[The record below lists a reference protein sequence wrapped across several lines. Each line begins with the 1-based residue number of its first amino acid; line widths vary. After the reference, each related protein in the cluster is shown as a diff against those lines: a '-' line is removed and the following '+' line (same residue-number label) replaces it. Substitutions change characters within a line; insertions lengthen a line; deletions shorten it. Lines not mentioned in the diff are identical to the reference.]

1 MADDLLAPV
10 QQVDAA
16 GLFREQWQRQL
27 NGVDIMDIVRFVRDD
42 SILRGSQE
50 SILAMNALFQV
61 LAVLRRN
68 GGQPLTSGNVKTIP
82 EVRNALISLIA
93 SKDVPTAR
101 YKAFASESVDG
112 RILDAKVAGE
122 SSAVESFGRDAG
134 APSGALHS
142 CGSYISHSRVRCR
155 IADACSS
162 PSSAAG

>member
-42 SILRGSQE
+42 PILRGSQE

-68 GGQPLTSGNVKTIP
+68 GGQPLT
-82 EVRNALISLIA
+82 
-93 SKDVPTAR
+93 
-101 YKAFASESVDG
+101 
-112 RILDAKVAGE
+112 
-122 SSAVESFGRDAG
+122 
-134 APSGALHS
+134 
-142 CGSYISHSRVRCR
+142 
-155 IADACSS
+155 
-162 PSSAAG
+162 

>member
-1 MADDLLAPV
+1 MADDLLTPV
-10 QQVDAA
+10 VQVDPA
-16 GLFREQWQRQL
+16 GLFREQWERQL
-27 NGVDIMDIVRFVRDD
+27 RDADIMDIVRFARDD
-42 SILRGSQE
+42 RTLRDSAE
-50 SILAMNALFQV
+50 SIRVMNAIFTV
-61 LAVLRRN
+61 LAVLRDN
-68 GGQPLTSGNVKTIP
+68 GGQSLTAGEIKTVP
-82 EVRNALISLIA
+82 EARAALISLIA
-93 SKDVPTAR
+93 SMEIPTAR
-101 YKAFASESVDG
+101 YKAYASESVDG